1 MALPGI
7 RRLVASLLQGKP
19 GFISRSV
26 HVRFLV
32 GKEQGGRSF
41 SQHFNFPLAVSLNTN
56 SMLVHS
62 CVTDAI

>member
-1 MALPGI
+1 
-7 RRLVASLLQGKP
+7 LVDSLSQWKL

-32 GKEQGGRSF
+32 GKEQGDRSF
-41 SQHFNFPLAVSLNTN
+41 TQHFDFPLAVSFNTN

-62 CVTDAI
+62 CVTDAK